1 MISAVNSLK
10 KCLVFLIMLWLAI
23 GSELSAGE
31 NKSYVEGELLIQLRQ
46 QDYAVTDKRARILK
60 ALDVDVIKNFKNNV
74 YLLKLSKDESIVS
87 ATRRLSEYPDVEFAE
102 PNYRRYITSV
112 IPNDPL
118 FDSQWAHENIQSGAV
133 WEIEKG
139 KESIIVALGDSGI
152 DYTHKDLKNNV
163 WTNDE
168 EDWKASGPGYNGI
181 DDDGDGYIDNYFGIN
196 AITGSGDPMDDDG
209 HGTHI
214 AGIIGAEGNNS
225 VGISGIN
232 WHVSVMGAKFIKAID
247 GSGSIADEV
256 EAIQFATSKGAKI
269 FNMSFSGSY
278 FSEIERYAIANA
290 KEVLFITAAG
300 NEITDNDDM
309 PSYPA
314 NYDLPNIIS
323 VAASNQSDELA
334 YFSNQGKNTVSVAA
348 PGVSI
353 MSTLP
358 GDDYESLSGT
368 SMATG
373 YVTGLAALILAK
385 SPYTSVANLKDRIL
399 RTVDTNANLQGKILT
414 GGRINAYRALTESI
428 TGPYIYNISSDRGPV
443 GSEVSIRGTSFGETP
458 GHVIFEDNLEAPII
472 SWTNEKIVCQV
483 PEGAVTGF
491 IHVETSGRSSNE
503 LHFEVTFSQLLTS
516 PAIPVPTNGQS
527 FTYSSATSPVLS
539 ENPSQAKPIGLGTVA
554 TGGGTLSITVSTY
567 QFSDPVD
574 IYFGLYSPEIDPDN
588 IYLLTSG
595 GALQKLSESV
605 APWKANITG
614 PVDESLFGNIQTSS
628 LHIGTYYLYL
638 FVTPT
643 GNLNNYY
650 LWITSFGF

>member
-10 KCLVFLIMLWLAI
+10 KCFVFLIMLWLAI

-31 NKSYVEGELLIQLRQ
+31 NKSYIEGEVLIQLRQ
-46 QDYAVTDKRARILK
+46 QDYAVTDKRARTLK
-60 ALDVDVIKNFKNNV
+60 ALDVDVIKNLKNNV
-74 YLLKLSKDESIVS
+74 YLVKLSKDDSVVS
-87 ATRRLSEYPDVEFAE
+87 VTRRLGEYPDVEFAE

-118 FDSQWAHENIQSGAV
+118 FDSQWAHENIQSGDA
-133 WEIEKG
+133 WEIQKG
-139 KESIIVALGDSGI
+139 NESIIVALGDSGV
-152 DYTHKDLKNNV
+152 DYTHKDLKDNV

-196 AITGSGDPMDDDG
+196 AITGSGDPMDDEG
-209 HGTHI
+209 HGTHV
-214 AGIIGAEGNNS
+214 AGIVGAEGNNS
-225 VGISGIN
+225 VGISGVN
-232 WHVSVMGAKFIKAID
+232 WHVSVMGVKFITID
-247 GSGSIADEV
+247 GSGSIADEI

-300 NEITDNDDM
+300 NERTDNDDM

-323 VAASNQSDELA
+323 VAASNQSDDLA

-353 MSTLP
+353 LSTLP
-358 GDDYESLSGT
+358 GDDYGSLSGT

-428 TGPYIYNISSDRGPV
+428 TGSYIYNISPDRGPV
-443 GSEVSIRGTSFGETP
+443 GSEVSIRGTDFKETA

-483 PEGAVTGF
+483 PEEAVTGS
-491 IHVETSGRSSNE
+491 IHVETSGGSSNE
-503 LHFEVTFSQLLTS
+503 LHFEVTLYSTMGRIAFPYVNVESGRSSFIFFS
-516 PAIPVPTNGQS
+516 
-527 FTYSSATSPVLS
+527 
-539 ENPSQAKPIGLGTVA
+539 NPLDHA
-554 TGGGTLSITVSTY
+554 ITVEAFAVGSSGDNTLK
-567 QFSDPVD
+567 FMT
-574 IYFGLYSPEIDPDN
+574 IDPFGKIVMDMKGFGILN
-588 IYLLTSG
+588 EPFSLDCS
-595 GALQKLSESV
+595 SE
-605 APWKANITG
+605 
-614 PVDESLFGNIQTSS
+614 ELFGAAILTIKEDVGEVMFLPHLMLSGA
-628 LHIGTYYLYL
+628 H
-638 FVTPT
+638 
-643 GNLNNYY
+643 
-650 LWITSFGF
+650 

>member
-10 KCLVFLIMLWLAI
+10 KCFVFLIMLWLAI

-31 NKSYVEGELLIQLRQ
+31 NKSYVEGEVLIQLRQ
-46 QDYAVTDKRARILK
+46 QVYAVTDKRARILK
-60 ALDVDVIKNFKNNV
+60 ALDVDVIKNLKNNV
-74 YLLKLSKDESIVS
+74 YLVKLSKDDSVVS

-118 FDSQWAHENIQSGAV
+118 FDSQWAHENIQSGDA
-133 WEIEKG
+133 WEIQKG
-139 KESIIVALGDSGI
+139 KESIIVALGDSGV
-152 DYTHKDLKNNV
+152 DYTHKDLKDNV

-196 AITGSGDPMDDDG
+196 AITGSGDPMDDEG
-209 HGTHI
+209 HGTHV

-225 VGISGIN
+225 VGISGVN
-232 WHVSVMGAKFIKAID
+232 WHVSVMGVKFIRAID
-247 GSGSIADEV
+247 GSGSIADEI

-278 FSEIERYAIANA
+278 FSDIERYAIANA

-300 NEITDNDDM
+300 NERTNNDDM

-323 VAASNQSDELA
+323 VAASNQSDDLA

-353 MSTLP
+353 LSTLP
-358 GDDYESLSGT
+358 GDDYDSLSGT

-414 GGRINAYRALTESI
+414 GGRINLKDRILRTVDTNANLQGKILTGGRINAYRALTESI
-428 TGPYIYNISSDRGPV
+428 TGPYIYNISPDKGPV
-443 GSEVSIRGTSFGETP
+443 GSEVAIRGTNFRETA
-458 GHVIFEDNLEAPII
+458 GHVLFEDNLEAPII
-472 SWTNEKIVCQV
+472 SWTNEKIICQV
-483 PEGAVTGF
+483 PEGAVTGS
-491 IHVETSGRSSNE
+491 IHVETSGGSSNE
-503 LHFEVTFSQLLTS
+503 LHFEVTPYPTMGRIAFPYISIELTIE
-516 PAIPVPTNGQS
+516 AFAAG
-527 FTYSSATSPVLS
+527 SSGD
-539 ENPSQAKPIGLGTVA
+539 N
-554 TGGGTLSITVSTY
+554 TLKFMT
-567 QFSDPVD
+567 
-574 IYFGLYSPEIDPDN
+574 IDPFGKIVMDIKGFGILN
-588 IYLLTSG
+588 EPISLDCSSEEFFGAAILTIKEDVGEVMFLPHLMLSG
-595 GALQKLSESV
+595 A
-605 APWKANITG
+605 
-614 PVDESLFGNIQTSS
+614 
-628 LHIGTYYLYL
+628 H
-638 FVTPT
+638 
-643 GNLNNYY
+643 
-650 LWITSFGF
+650 

>member
-10 KCLVFLIMLWLAI
+10 KCFVFLIMLWLAI

-31 NKSYVEGELLIQLRQ
+31 NKSYIEGEVLIQLRQ
-46 QDYAVTDKRARILK
+46 QVYAVTDKRARTLK
-60 ALDVDVIKNFKNNV
+60 ALDVDVIKNLKNNV
-74 YLLKLSKDESIVS
+74 YLVKLSKDDSVVS
-87 ATRRLSEYPDVEFAE
+87 VTRRLGEYPDVEFAE

-118 FDSQWAHENIQSGAV
+118 FDSQWAHENIQSGAA
-133 WEIEKG
+133 WEIQKG
-139 KESIIVALGDSGI
+139 NESIIVALGDSGV
-152 DYTHKDLKNNV
+152 DYTHKDLKDNV

-196 AITGSGDPMDDDG
+196 AITGSGDPMDDEG
-209 HGTHI
+209 HGTHV
-214 AGIIGAEGNNS
+214 AGIVGAEGNNS
-225 VGISGIN
+225 VGISGVN
-232 WHVSVMGAKFIKAID
+232 WHVSVMGVKFITID
-247 GSGSIADEV
+247 GSGSIADEI

-300 NEITDNDDM
+300 NERTDNDDM

-353 MSTLP
+353 LSTLP
-358 GDDYESLSGT
+358 GDDYGSLSGT

-428 TGPYIYNISSDRGPV
+428 TGSYIYNISPDRGPV
-443 GSEVSIRGTSFGETP
+443 GSEVAIRGTSFKEIA

-483 PEGAVTGF
+483 PEEAVTGS
-491 IHVETSGRSSNE
+491 IHVETSGGSSNE
-503 LHFEVTFSQLLTS
+503 LHFEVTLYSTMGRIAFPYVNVESGRSSFIFFS
-516 PAIPVPTNGQS
+516 
-527 FTYSSATSPVLS
+527 
-539 ENPSQAKPIGLGTVA
+539 NPLDHA
-554 TGGGTLSITVSTY
+554 ITVEAFAVGSSGDNTLK
-567 QFSDPVD
+567 FMT
-574 IYFGLYSPEIDPDN
+574 IDPFGKIVMDIKGFGILN
-588 IYLLTSG
+588 EPISLDCS
-595 GALQKLSESV
+595 SE
-605 APWKANITG
+605 
-614 PVDESLFGNIQTSS
+614 ELFGAAILTIKEDVGEVMFLPHLMLS
-628 LHIGTYYLYL
+628 GAY
-638 FVTPT
+638 
-643 GNLNNYY
+643 
-650 LWITSFGF
+650 

>member
-10 KCLVFLIMLWLAI
+10 KCFVFLIMLWLAI

-31 NKSYVEGELLIQLRQ
+31 NKSYVEGEVLIQLRQ
-46 QDYAVTDKRARILK
+46 QVYAVTDKRARTLK
-60 ALDVDVIKNFKNNV
+60 ALDVDVIKNLKNNV
-74 YLLKLSKDESIVS
+74 YLVKLSKDDSVVS
-87 ATRRLSEYPDVEFAE
+87 VTRRLGEYPDVEFAE

-118 FDSQWAHENIQSGAV
+118 FDSQWAHENIQSGAA
-133 WEIEKG
+133 WEIQKG
-139 KESIIVALGDSGI
+139 NESIIVALGDSGV
-152 DYTHKDLKNNV
+152 DYTHKDLKDNV

-196 AITGSGDPMDDDG
+196 AITGSGDPMDDEG
-209 HGTHI
+209 HGTHV
-214 AGIIGAEGNNS
+214 AGIVGAEGNNS
-225 VGISGIN
+225 VGISGVN
-232 WHVSVMGAKFIKAID
+232 WHVSVMGVKFITID
-247 GSGSIADEV
+247 GSGSIADEI

-300 NEITDNDDM
+300 NERTDNDDM

-323 VAASNQSDELA
+323 VAASNQSDDLA

-353 MSTLP
+353 LSTLP
-358 GDDYESLSGT
+358 GDDYGSLSGT

-428 TGPYIYNISSDRGPV
+428 TGSYIYNISPDRGPV
-443 GSEVSIRGTSFGETP
+443 GSEVSIRGTDFKETA

-483 PEGAVTGF
+483 PEEAVTGS
-491 IHVETSGRSSNE
+491 IHVETSGGSSNE
-503 LHFEVTFSQLLTS
+503 LHFEVTLYSTMGRIAFPYVNVESGRSSFIFFS
-516 PAIPVPTNGQS
+516 
-527 FTYSSATSPVLS
+527 
-539 ENPSQAKPIGLGTVA
+539 NPLDHA
-554 TGGGTLSITVSTY
+554 ITVEAFAVGSSGDNTLK
-567 QFSDPVD
+567 FMT
-574 IYFGLYSPEIDPDN
+574 IDPFGKIVMDMKGFGILN
-588 IYLLTSG
+588 EPFSLDCS
-595 GALQKLSESV
+595 SE
-605 APWKANITG
+605 
-614 PVDESLFGNIQTSS
+614 ELFGAAILTIKEDVGEVMFLPHLMLSGA
-628 LHIGTYYLYL
+628 H
-638 FVTPT
+638 
-643 GNLNNYY
+643 
-650 LWITSFGF
+650 

>member
-10 KCLVFLIMLWLAI
+10 KCFVFLIMLWLAI

-31 NKSYVEGELLIQLRQ
+31 NKSYIEGEVLIQLRQ

-60 ALDVDVIKNFKNNV
+60 ALDVDVIKNLKNNV
-74 YLLKLSKDESIVS
+74 YLVKLSKDDSVVS
-87 ATRRLSEYPDVEFAE
+87 ATRRLSEYPDVEFVE

-118 FDSQWAHENIQSGAV
+118 FDSQWAHENIQSGDA
-133 WEIEKG
+133 WEIQKG
-139 KESIIVALGDSGI
+139 NESIIVALGDSGV
-152 DYTHKDLKNNV
+152 DYTHQDLKDNV

-196 AITGSGDPMDDDG
+196 AITGSGDPMDDEG
-209 HGTHI
+209 HGTHV
-214 AGIIGAEGNNS
+214 AGIVGAEGNNS
-225 VGISGIN
+225 VGISGVN
-232 WHVSVMGAKFIKAID
+232 WHVSVMGVKFITID
-247 GSGSIADEV
+247 GSGSIADEI

-290 KEVLFITAAG
+290 KGVLFITAAG
-300 NEITDNDDM
+300 NERTNNDDM

-323 VAASNQSDELA
+323 VAASNQSDDLA

-353 MSTLP
+353 LSTLP
-358 GDDYESLSGT
+358 GDDYGSLSGT

-428 TGPYIYNISSDRGPV
+428 TGSYIYNISPDRGPV
-443 GSEVSIRGTSFGETP
+443 GSEVSIRGTDFKETA

-483 PEGAVTGF
+483 PEEAVTGS
-491 IHVETSGRSSNE
+491 IHVETSGGSSNE
-503 LHFEVTFSQLLTS
+503 LHFEVTLYSTMGRIAFPYVNVESGRSSFIFFS
-516 PAIPVPTNGQS
+516 
-527 FTYSSATSPVLS
+527 
-539 ENPSQAKPIGLGTVA
+539 NPLDHA
-554 TGGGTLSITVSTY
+554 ITVEAFAVGSSGDNTLK
-567 QFSDPVD
+567 FMT
-574 IYFGLYSPEIDPDN
+574 IDPFGKIVMDMKGFGILN
-588 IYLLTSG
+588 EPFSLDCS
-595 GALQKLSESV
+595 SE
-605 APWKANITG
+605 
-614 PVDESLFGNIQTSS
+614 ELFGAAILTIKEDVGEVMFLPHLMLS
-628 LHIGTYYLYL
+628 GAY
-638 FVTPT
+638 
-643 GNLNNYY
+643 
-650 LWITSFGF
+650 